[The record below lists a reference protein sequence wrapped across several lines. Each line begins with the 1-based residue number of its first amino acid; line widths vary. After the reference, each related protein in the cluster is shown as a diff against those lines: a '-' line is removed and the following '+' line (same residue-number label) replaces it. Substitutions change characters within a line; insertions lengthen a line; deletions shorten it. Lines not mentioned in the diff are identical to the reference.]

1 MYIVIMNKVSGT
13 KILALIM
20 GVGFFG
26 MGQGR
31 AVTTYTGFNF
41 SDRVESAIGS
51 SYNGLTQSF
60 RNVATGL
67 DMRITTSVF
76 GSATY
81 NYTKSASVGDLVAR
95 YTSISGWNAAVN
107 PVPGSNPLG
116 LNYTLNFFEADA
128 GHTFTIAKVVSDL
141 RFLSYDIDG
150 DSSTSTSSGSNNGV
164 PWGPITTT
172 TITQSEAVRVLA
184 GSGFVSYQLT
194 PDTTLTA
201 TQTDGNWQFKGN
213 DVNVSSTPPSMVIMN
228 FANTSEVK
236 FQFLAPYSKNG
247 NDPVDIFLDGDLS
260 FITPTQLAAFAA
272 PTSAEVVVPE
282 PSSLAL
288 CLLAL
293 GGLGLVRRRK

>member
-1 MYIVIMNKVSGT
+1 
-13 KILALIM
+13 
-20 GVGFFG
+20 

-31 AVTTYTGFNF
+31 AETTYTGFNF
-41 SDRVESAIGS
+41 SDRVESAIS
-51 SYNGLTQSF
+51 NQYNGLTQSF
-60 RNVATGL
+60 RNVAAGL

-81 NYTKSASVGDLVAR
+81 NYTKQASSGDLVAR

-116 LNYTLNFFEADA
+116 INYTLNFFEADA
-128 GHTFTIAKVVSDL
+128 GHTFSTAKVVSDF

-150 DSSTSTSSGSNNGV
+150 SSNTSSGSTNGV
-164 PWGPITTT
+164 PWSTT
-172 TITQSEAVRVLA
+172 TIVQSELVRVLA
-184 GSGFVSYQLT
+184 GSGFVSYQLM

-201 TQTDGNWQFKGN
+201 SETDGNWTFKGN

-236 FQFLAPYSKNG
+236 FQFEAPYSKDA
-247 NDPVDIFLDGDLS
+247 NDPVDTFLDGDVT
-260 FITPTQLAAFAA
+260 FITPTQLAAFNA
-272 PTSAEVVVPE
+272 PTPVGVPE

>member
-1 MYIVIMNKVSGT
+1 MNKASVS
-13 KILALIM
+13 KIFALIM
-20 GVGFFG
+20 GVGVFG

-31 AVTTYTGFNF
+31 AETTYTGFNF
-41 SDRVESAIGS
+41 SDRVESAIS
-51 SYNGLTQSF
+51 NQYNGLTQSF
-60 RNVATGL
+60 RNVAAGL

-81 NYTKSASVGDLVAR
+81 NYTKQASSGDLVAR

-116 LNYTLNFFEADA
+116 INYTLNFFEADA
-128 GHTFTIAKVVSDL
+128 GHTFSTAKVVSDF

-150 DSSTSTSSGSNNGV
+150 SSNTSSGSTNGV
-164 PWGPITTT
+164 PWSTT
-172 TITQSEAVRVLA
+172 TIVQSELVRVLA
-184 GSGFVSYQLT
+184 GSGFVSYQLM

-201 TQTDGNWQFKGN
+201 SETDGNWTFKGN

-236 FQFLAPYSKNG
+236 FQFEAPYSKDA
-247 NDPVDIFLDGDLS
+247 NDPVDTFLDGDVT
-260 FITPTQLAAFAA
+260 FITPTQLAAFAD
-272 PTSAEVVVPE
+272 PTPAGVPE

>member
-1 MYIVIMNKVSGT
+1 MDKASVS
-13 KILALIM
+13 KIFALIM
-20 GVGFFG
+20 GVGVFG

-31 AVTTYTGFNF
+31 AETTYTGFNF

-60 RNVATGL
+60 RNVAAGL

-81 NYTKSASVGDLVAR
+81 NYTKQASSGDLVAR

-116 LNYTLNFFEADA
+116 INYTLNFFEADA
-128 GHTFTIAKVVSDL
+128 GHTFSTAKVVSDF

-150 DSSTSTSSGSNNGV
+150 SSNTSSGSTNGV
-164 PWGPITTT
+164 PWSTT
-172 TITQSEAVRVLA
+172 TIVQSELVRVLA
-184 GSGFVSYQLT
+184 GSGFVSYQLM

-201 TQTDGNWQFKGN
+201 SETDGNWTFKGN

-236 FQFLAPYSKNG
+236 FQFEAPYSKDA
-247 NDPVDIFLDGDLS
+247 NDPVDTFLDGDVT
-260 FITPTQLAAFAA
+260 FITPTQLAAFNA
-272 PTSAEVVVPE
+272 PTPVGVPE

>member
-1 MYIVIMNKVSGT
+1 MNKASVS
-13 KILALIM
+13 KIFALIM
-20 GVGFFG
+20 GVGVFG

-31 AVTTYTGFNF
+31 ADTSYIGFDF
-41 SDRVESAIGS
+41 SDRVESAIS
-51 SYNGLTQSF
+51 NQYNGLTQSF
-60 RNVATGL
+60 RNVAAGL

-81 NYTKSASVGDLVAR
+81 NYTKQASSGDLVAR
-95 YTSISGWNAAVN
+95 YTSKSGWNAAVN

-116 LNYTLNFFEADA
+116 INYTLNFFEADA
-128 GHTFTIAKVVSDL
+128 GHTFSTAKVVSDF

-150 DSSTSTSSGSNNGV
+150 SSSGSSV
-164 PWGPITTT
+164 V
-172 TITQSEAVRVLA
+172 QSELIRVLA
-184 GSGFVSYQLT
+184 GSGFVSYQVM

-201 TQTDGNWQFKGN
+201 SETDGNWTFKGN
-213 DVNVSSTPPSMVIMN
+213 NVNVSSTPPSMVIMN

-236 FQFLAPYSKNG
+236 FQFEAPYSRNA
-247 NDPVDIFLDGDLS
+247 NDPVDTFLDGDVT
-260 FITPTQLAAFAA
+260 FITPTQLAAFAD
-272 PTSAEVVVPE
+272 PTPAGVPE

>member
-1 MYIVIMNKVSGT
+1 MNKASVS
-13 KILALIM
+13 KIFALIM
-20 GVGFFG
+20 GVGVFG

-31 AVTTYTGFNF
+31 AETTYTGFNF

-60 RNVATGL
+60 RNVAAGL

-81 NYTKSASVGDLVAR
+81 NYTKQASSGDLVAR
-95 YTSISGWNAAVN
+95 YTSINGWNAAVN
-107 PVPGSNPLG
+107 PVAGSNPLG
-116 LNYTLNFFEADA
+116 INYTLNFFEADA
-128 GHTFTIAKVVSDL
+128 GHTFSTAKVVSDF

-150 DSSTSTSSGSNNGV
+150 DSSTSTSSGSINGV
-164 PWGPITTT
+164 PYSNTTT
-172 TITQSEAVRVLA
+172 TITQSELVRVLA

-194 PDTTLTA
+194 ADTTLTA
-201 TQTDGNWQFKGN
+201 SQTDGNWQFKGN
-213 DVNVSSTPPSMVIMN
+213 DVNVTSTPPSMVIMN

-236 FQFLAPYSKNG
+236 FQFEAPYSRNG
-247 NDPVDIFLDGDLS
+247 NDPVDTFLDGDVT
-260 FITPTQLAAFAA
+260 FITPTQLAAFAD
-272 PTSAEVVVPE
+272 PTPAGVPE